1 VRQDYTPN
9 DMWGCDEVD
18 THILIDG
25 QINGEARKLVT
36 HSARNGFVYTLE
48 RANGQIVLAKPYM
61 DKINWTRGIDEKT
74 GRPLAMMDCEQCRNQ
89 GLSPSTAGLPL
100 PNGEREQVPP
110 VAPPTNYPFPHFQ
123 KSRSSARMCCAST
136 ILCTSSAPSTRR
148 ACRA

>member
-1 VRQDYTPN
+1 VRQYYTPN

-74 GRPLAMMDCEQCRNQ
+74 GRPLDYD
-89 GLSPSTAGLPL
+89 GL
-100 PNGEREQVPP
+100 
-110 VAPPTNYPFPHFQ
+110 
-123 KSRSSARMCCAST
+123 
-136 ILCTSSAPSTRR
+136 
-148 ACRA
+148 